1 MISSCPTV
9 QLAQGIQSLKVLR
22 RLLALPSLHLDH
34 LAMRCAAFMAGV
46 ALYAAGEDPLRT
58 AFNQFQA
65 KWHKKYASP
74 EEEAHR
80 FGLFSETYK
89 HVMEENAKGHTY
101 ELGINKFADLTHEEF
116 AAYAGKKSSKHHR
129 WGSAKHLGTHHYS
142 GKALPNDWDW
152 VAKGAVTPVKDQGL
166 CGSCWAFSSTGA
178 LEGALFVSA
187 GNLVSLSE
195 QQLVDCTEGRDEDAC
210 DGGDQD
216 PAFKYAETADMC
228 TEDSYPYK
236 AKLGTCDT
244 SSCSVGIPKGGVTG
258 YHDVDADDVN
268 ALMEAV
274 VQQPVAI
281 SIDANSTGFKS
292 YQSGVIQS
300 QCGTDLDHAVLL
312 VGYGTLNDT
321 PYWKVKNSWNTDWG
335 MDGYVLIERGVKS
348 SGGMCGIRA
357 EPTYPTVS
365 SSSPSPPSPTCCF
378 SSDASC
384 EAGQVCCSSN
394 QKSYV
399 SESSCQRYGAKHN
412 CVWDASQSECVVQS
426 SLFV

>member
-34 LAMRCAAFMAGV
+34 LAMRCAAFMAG
-46 ALYAAGEDPLRT
+46 
-58 AFNQFQA
+58 
-65 KWHKKYASP
+65 
-74 EEEAHR
+74 
-80 FGLFSETYK
+80 
-89 HVMEENAKGHTY
+89 
-101 ELGINKFADLTHEEF
+101 
-116 AAYAGKKSSKHHR
+116 
-129 WGSAKHLGTHHYS
+129 
-142 GKALPNDWDW
+142 
-152 VAKGAVTPVKDQGL
+152 
-166 CGSCWAFSSTGA
+166 
-178 LEGALFVSA
+178 
-187 GNLVSLSE
+187 
-195 QQLVDCTEGRDEDAC
+195 
-210 DGGDQD
+210 
-216 PAFKYAETADMC
+216 
-228 TEDSYPYK
+228 
-236 AKLGTCDT
+236 
-244 SSCSVGIPKGGVTG
+244 
-258 YHDVDADDVN
+258 
-268 ALMEAV
+268 
-274 VQQPVAI
+274 
-281 SIDANSTGFKS
+281 

-365 SSSPSPPSPTCCF
+365 SSSPSPPSPPSPTCCF

-394 QKSYV
+394 QKSYA